1 MKSPTLMI
9 GARLNPIYKCC
20 KNTTINWLTT
30 GATGVIIILL
40 YNERHQM
47 AGKAKSIYLT
57 ITLKGQFKTVFNRV
71 FFDAKAY
78 NEYVKSDEF
87 KAKWPAQEFDIIKEV
102 Y

>member
-1 MKSPTLMI
+1 
-9 GARLNPIYKCC
+9 
-20 KNTTINWLTT
+20 
-30 GATGVIIILL
+30 
-40 YNERHQM
+40 M

-57 ITLKGQFKTVFNRV
+57 VTVKGQVNSVFHKM

-87 KAKWPAQEFDIIKEV
+87 KNKWPAEEYDIVKET